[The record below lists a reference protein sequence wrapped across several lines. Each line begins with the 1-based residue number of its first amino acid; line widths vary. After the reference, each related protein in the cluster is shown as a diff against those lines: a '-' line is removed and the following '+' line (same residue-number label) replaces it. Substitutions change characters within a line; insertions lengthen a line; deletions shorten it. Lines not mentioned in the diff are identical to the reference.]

1 MKVLITKVSS
11 AKVSVKGK
19 EVSSIGKGLIVFA
32 GLEKGDTLKVL
43 EDMASKIVGLRVF
56 EGDNNKMSL
65 SLKDKKYQLLCISNF
80 TLCANIL
87 KGRRPSF
94 EGAMPK
100 DKAGKYFKDFVK
112 FLKAKDISVEEG
124 TFGEMMDISLEMTGP
139 VNITLGSGTEN

>member
-43 EDMASKIVGLRVF
+43 EDMVSKIVGLRVF